1 MKYYF
6 IVIIVVLSVVI
17 FLLFFILYKIYKL
30 HTKRSSCG
38 DQLTLAEHE
47 ELLSNFSDSGHSG
60 SKGSGELTIPT
71 DLPPFL
77 YNGAEVEGI
86 GGIIPADV
94 LDVGD
99 AVHGQQEVDVTTVQ
113 PDVKELT
120 TSVVEKPT
128 KHETCCRQSLKYK
141 PRLKLLLQYDKSKS
155 QLKTTIKHI
164 EGKIR
169 SKIGSSETYIDVQVS
184 AYRFR
189 TYRTPGYRRP
199 AKTIFKK
206 AIEFH
211 LDQFEMKTAYLLVF
225 LLRYDPFSRL
235 KVDGEVVVK
244 LSDIV
249 TQGFMEGV
257 QSEFSKEIM
266 KSNQEFTA
274 FIYRPN

>member
-30 HTKRSSCG
+30 HTRTV
-38 DQLTLAEHE
+38 DELTLAEQQ
-47 ELLSNFSDSGHSG
+47 ELLSNFSDSG
-60 SKGSGELTIPT
+60 SKGSSAELSVNS
-71 DLPPFL
+71 DPPFL
-77 YNGAEVEGI
+77 YNGNDVNDGDVI
-86 GGIIPADV
+86 GGLLPPDV

-113 PDVKELT
+113 PDLKELT
-120 TSVVEKPT
+120 SSGTSLEKPT

-141 PRLKLLLQYDKSKS
+141 PRLKMQLQYDKSK
-155 QLKTTIKHI
+155 QLLTTTIKHI

-169 SKIGSSETYIDVQVS
+169 SKVGSSETYIDVQVS

-211 LDQFEMKTAYLLVF
+211 LDHFEMKTAYLLVF

-249 TQGFMEGV
+249 TQGFLDGV

-266 KSNQEFTA
+266 KSSQEFTA
-274 FIYRPN
+274 FIYRPS